1 MTSLTYVEVFLRLGA
16 AVGAGA
22 LIGLD
27 RELRHKPAGL
37 RTLALVSLGSAVF
50 VLETVDPAA
59 VHPDATSRVIQGV
72 VTGVGFLGA
81 GSIIRGADEGTV
93 RGLTTA
99 ASIWLAA
106 ATGVACGL
114 ANWPL
119 VVGGVPPRTARA
131 DDHAGRARASQSP
144 QDGSERPAYSPEPR
158 PVYGSSAFPANSCFP
173 VLTSVT
179 VIAIP

>member
-1 MTSLTYVEVFLRLGA
+1 MPLAQGVVFLRLAA

-27 RELRHKPAGL
+27 REVRWKPAGL
-37 RTLALVSLGSAVF
+37 RTLALVALGSAVF
-50 VLETVDPAA
+50 VIETIDSTRGAYT
-59 VHPDATSRVIQGV
+59 DATSRVIQGI

-81 GSIIRGADEGTV
+81 GSIMRSADEESV

-106 ATGVACGL
+106 AIGIACGL

-119 VVGGVPPRTARA
+119 VLAGSVLGVL
-131 DDHAGRARASQSP
+131 
-144 QDGSERPAYSPEPR
+144 
-158 PVYGSSAFPANSCFP
+158 
-173 VLTSVT
+173 VL
-179 VIAIP
+179 VITP

>member
-1 MTSLTYVEVFLRLGA
+1 MPPLSYGEVFLRLGA

-37 RTLALVSLGSAVF
+37 RTLALVSLGSALF
-50 VLETVDPAA
+50 VLETLDPARA
-59 VHPDATSRVIQGV
+59 YTDATSRVIQGV

-81 GSIIRGADEGTV
+81 
-93 RGLTTA
+93 

-106 ATGVACGL
+106 ATGIACGL

-119 VVGGVPPRTARA
+119 VVAACLLGLL
-131 DDHAGRARASQSP
+131 
-144 QDGSERPAYSPEPR
+144 
-158 PVYGSSAFPANSCFP
+158 
-173 VLTSVT
+173 VLTITPVERVLHNRRKSDQKDPP
-179 VIAIP
+179 IFP

>member
-1 MTSLTYVEVFLRLGA
+1 MASLTFGAILLRLAA
-16 AVGAGA
+16 AVAVGA

-27 RELRHKPAGL
+27 RELRRKPAGL

-50 VLETVDPAA
+50 ILETIDPTRGAYT
-59 VHPDATSRVIQGV
+59 DTSSRVIQGI

-81 GSIIRGADEGTV
+81 GSIMRGASDDSI

-119 VVGGVPPRTARA
+119 VLGGSVLGLLVLVITPV
-131 DDHAGRARASQSP
+131 
-144 QDGSERPAYSPEPR
+144 ER
-158 PVYGSSAFPANSCFP
+158 
-173 VLTSVT
+173 
-179 VIAIP
+179 VIHHRRKTDPKDPTGF